1 MSRKAPTE
9 EQKAK
14 AAARRESFRKLA
26 KQVAELGDDER
37 RALVNRAGAVLT
49 IEGRALS
56 MVNTMLCVMQR
67 PGVSVVGG
75 FGQWLKAGRA
85 VRKGERGLGIW
96 CPIHKARPE
105 GESPADS
112 EGNDSEGRARFIMG
126 TVFDIT
132 QTQEIEAPVLV

>member
-9 EQKAK
+9 EQKRK
-14 AAARRESFRKLA
+14 AAERREAFRKLA
-26 KQVAELGDDER
+26 KQVADMPEGER
-37 RALVNRAGAVLT
+37 VALSNRAGAVLT

-85 VRKGERGLGIW
+85 VRKGETGIGIW

-105 GESPADS
+105 GEQPADA

-126 TVFDIT
+126 TVFDIS
-132 QTQEIEAPVLV
+132 QTQEIEAPALV